1 MVWLMSNNQ
10 LFPYQADV
18 EQYVVK
24 ARVPYDSCIKGIRD
38 HLGGL
43 KGKVLLDLGVGFQL
57 PHGGLTLALAIQ
69 DGASRC
75 FGIDIAHPELHSID
89 PAKLAFWQQARKSLA
104 IDVQGLEEGRVVF
117 ASTDILHFDEF
128 FSKITLLQMSASD
141 MWFKDE
147 MFDVVISNAVFEH
160 VQKPKEVLSELF
172 RILKPGGGAAINW
185 NPFAGLRMGGHDIGL
200 PYYYPWAHLRLCK
213 DEHIEK
219 LRTVFSTP
227 ELYKTAFP
235 PEHTPT
241 DERASVYRKDPELF
255 LSQMSYGLNKLRIA
269 EFLSYAE
276 AVGFKIMLSE
286 PVIFDEDRKY
296 LTDEIR
302 SELGAYTEE
311 ELLQVLHRCVLRKS
325 V

>member
-1 MVWLMSNNQ
+1 MASSK
-10 LFPYQADV
+10 LFPYQSDIG
-18 EQYVVK
+18 QYLVR
-24 ARVPYDSCIKGIRD
+24 ARVPYDSLARGIRD

-43 KGKVLLDLGVGFQL
+43 KGKVVLDVGVGFQL
-57 PHGGLTLALAIQ
+57 PHGGLTLALALQ

-75 FGIDIAHPELHSID
+75 FGIDIAHPELHSAD
-89 PAKLAFWQQARKSLA
+89 PSKLAFWQQAKKSLA
-104 IDVQGLEEGRVVF
+104 LEVQGLEEGRVVF
-117 ASTDILHFDEF
+117 ASTNILHFDHF

-141 MWFKDE
+141 MWFKDG
-147 MFDVVISNAVFEH
+147 MFDIVMSNAVFEH

-200 PYYYPWAHLRLCK
+200 PYYYPWAHLRLGK
-213 DEHIEK
+213 DEHVEK
-219 LRTVFSTP
+219 LRTVFSASK
-227 ELYKTAFP
+227 LYKTAFP

-241 DERASVYRKDPELF
+241 DERASVYKQDPELF
-255 LSQMSYGLNKLRIA
+255 RSQISYDLNKMRIA
-269 EFLSYAE
+269 EFLSFAE
-276 AVGFKIMLSE
+276 AAGFETILSE

-302 SELGAYTEE
+302 SELSDYTEE
-311 ELLQVLHRCVLRKS
+311 ELLQLLHRCVLRKP